1 MTNFRKSVPA
11 PTIVGAGAPT
21 PKNGLVTIMHSVDIL
36 TYPLRDANGVI
47 MFGNLVLKAG
57 SKMLQLYLTPSSQ
70 KGSHEIEGEEDM
82 EGFIKKFEG
91 QHPGDSL
98 EVNEFVQN
106 SLGEGFVII
115 YGLGC
120 GDSQGKVLGDPCNP
134 MKLKGSY
141 ADDKDGRKHILQF
154 EQTYKDR
161 YLAGFYN
168 GEITLASNYEAPT
181 VDLDVTVANGVAYQL
196 PSLAVTDAIT
206 AASIDL
212 EHNTIVSLIGGGGAA
227 PATLDSAIQ
236 GVVTVILANDT
247 TWTALEDAVINLL
260 VFKAGATTY
269 LIEQSRS

>member
-21 PKNGLVTIMHSVDIL
+21 PKNGLVTIMYSDDVL
-36 TYPLRDANGVI
+36 TFPLRDTNGVV
-47 MFGNLVLKAG
+47 MLGNIVLKANA
-57 SKMLQLYLTPSSQ
+57 KMYQLYLTPSTQ
-70 KGSHEIEGEEDM
+70 KGSHEIEGDEDM

-106 SLGEGFVII
+106 GLGEGFIVL
-115 YGLGC
+115 YGVGC

-141 ADDKDGRKHILQF
+141 TDDKDGRKHILQF

-161 YLAGFYN
+161 YLAGFYD
-168 GEITLASNYEAPT
+168 GEITLASNYEAAT
-181 VDLDVTVANGVAYQL
+181 VDLDVIIANGVVYQL
-196 PSLAVTDAIT
+196 PALAVTDAIT
-206 AASIDL
+206 AASIDF
-212 EHNTIVSLIGGGGAA
+212 EHNTIVSLIGGGGTA
-227 PATLDSAIQ
+227 PATLDSGIQ